1 MKLIELLVAIGANPK
16 CDGKVE
22 ICHSGRKSWEEYD
35 EFNIGSE
42 LLIPFWDFSVQRL
55 SAIETDMIRVD
66 LGF

>member
-1 MKLIELLVAIGANPK
+1 MKLIDLIAAIGANPK
-16 CDGKVE
+16 GDGKIQ
-22 ICHSGRKSWEEYD
+22 ICHSVRKNWEDYD

-55 SAIETDMIRVD
+55 SAIETDIIRVD

>member
-1 MKLIELLVAIGANPK
+1 MKLIELLGAIGANPK
-16 CDGKVE
+16 GDGKIQ
-22 ICHSGRKSWEEYD
+22 ICQPGRNWEDYD
-35 EFNIGSE
+35 EVNIGSE